1 MLCPCACMWWVC
13 AWDMRV
19 TVWVLLGLCVYACLC
34 ICVWFVWRDGVWV
47 RGSGRVV
54 MALGWWLLRCRVRV
68 SVCVVVVVFFGA
80 CVVVCVRCGV
90 VCVAMVCGR
99 CRRRWLVWMHVYCVG

>member
-1 MLCPCACMWWVC
+1 VWGMC
-13 AWDMRV
+13 V

-47 RGSGRVV
+47 RGSGWVV
-54 MALGWWLLRCRVRV
+54 MAWGWWLWHGHVYV
-68 SVCVVVVVFFGA
+68 FVVVVVFVGA

-90 VCVAMVCGR
+90 AYVAMLCGR
-99 CRRRWLVWMHVYCVG
+99 GRRRRLVWMHVYCVG